1 MCISASAA
9 PASPTW
15 SEHLAPVVGM
25 SGEAL
30 TPRVPAPSDG
40 RSTGSPRTEG
50 WSVCSPVDLRPS
62 RHDLGPPEAQTCR
75 DGKVSSRSLAEARK
89 RLGLTARV
97 VAEALHVSRATVSRW
112 EAGTHRPAG
121 PYLQPLCAVLSISAS
136 ELDALLMRHPPSR
149 ADASALPG
157 LRDLRGRQGL
167 RAGACARALDVA
179 PSTWSN
185 WERGK
190 TPVPRHLIPE
200 LARLLAT
207 DEPTLQR
214 WAAQSVPATA
224 PTVWGPLRR
233 AAGMTQREA
242 AAVLHVSV
250 SRLSRIE
257 NGHRP
262 TSPRLADRMHRVY
275 ASATPDTTA
284 ASRPRRDRVRQLA
297 DLTVAEDWAF
307 VTWPHHRPPR
317 PTDHRRRQAVVGEG
331 Q

>member
-1 MCISASAA
+1 
-9 PASPTW
+9 
-15 SEHLAPVVGM
+15 M
-25 SGEAL
+25 SGETL
-30 TPRVPAPSDG
+30 TPQASAPGDG
-40 RSTGSPRTEG
+40 RSAGSPGTEG
-50 WSVCSPVDLRPS
+50 WSLSGPVDLRPT
-62 RHDLGPPEAQTCR
+62 RHDLGLPEARTCQV
-75 DGKVSSRSLAEARK
+75 GEVSSRSLAEARK

-121 PYLQPLCAVLSISAS
+121 SYLQPLCAVLCISAS
-136 ELDALLMRHPPSR
+136 ELDALLVRHPPSR

-157 LRDLRGRQGL
+157 LHDFRGRQGL

-190 TPVPRHLIPE
+190 SPVPRHLIAE

-214 WAAQSVPATA
+214 WAVRSVPATA

-257 NGHRP
+257 NGHRLP
-262 TSPRLADRMHRVY
+262 SPRLADRMRRAY
-275 ASATPDTTA
+275 ASATPRQNCCIQA
-284 ASRPRRDRVRQLA
+284 APGLSAPTLRPDF
-297 DLTVAEDWAF
+297 T
-307 VTWPHHRPPR
+307 
-317 PTDHRRRQAVVGEG
+317 
-331 Q
+331 

>member
-1 MCISASAA
+1 
-9 PASPTW
+9 
-15 SEHLAPVVGM
+15 M
-25 SGEAL
+25 SGETL
-30 TPRVPAPSDG
+30 TPRAPAPGDG

-50 WSVCSPVDLRPS
+50 WSVSGPVDLRPT
-62 RHDLGPPEAQTCR
+62 RHELGSPKARTCQV
-75 DGKVSSRSLAEARK
+75 GEVPSRSLAEARK
-89 RLGLTARV
+89 RLGLTARA

-121 PYLQPLCAVLSISAS
+121 SYLQPLCAVLCISAS
-136 ELDALLMRHPPSR
+136 ELDALLVRHPPSR

-190 TPVPRHLIPE
+190 TPVPWHLMAE

-214 WAAQSVPATA
+214 WAARSVPATA
-224 PTVWGPLRR
+224 PTVWGSLRR

-262 TSPRLADRMHRVY
+262 PSPRLADRMRRAY
-275 ASATPDTTA
+275 ASATPRHNCFIQA
-284 ASRPRRDRVRQLA
+284 APGL
-297 DLTVAEDWAF
+297 
-307 VTWPHHRPPR
+307 RPPALR
-317 PTDHRRRQAVVGEG
+317 AGCC
-331 Q
+331 